1 MTVLPVL
8 TPTGQSRTAAFRS
21 RKPADRTKGP
31 AGLYAKCVAVQVSQN
46 RDRMLDLSAERA
58 AHQSAVDR
66 PRVVKYDEPSSL
78 TTSLSNVTQ
87 GPGLVRKRIKRIE
100 QVRKIKRIANQSRRA
115 GHIVFLQCSS
125 AILPSSPRKH
135 ADG

>member
-1 MTVLPVL
+1 MPTSGRSRAA
-8 TPTGQSRTAAFRS
+8 TTGQHRKLRGWQLRTAGS
-21 RKPADRTKGP
+21 
-31 AGLYAKCVAVQVSQN
+31 
-46 RDRMLDLSAERA
+46 
-58 AHQSAVDR
+58 
-66 PRVVKYDEPSSL
+66 RVVKYDEPSSL

-87 GPGLVRKRIKRIE
+87 GPGLVRKRIKRIV
-100 QVRKIKRIANQSRRA
+100 QVRKIKRIASQSGRA